1 MNDVHRMTG
10 RVPDILPE
18 ATVAQLQRNAKSE
31 WMNQPEQVQALK
43 HLRSSGLNADKAKRT
58 ICSRWRTVLKDKYGG
73 VLWFQV
79 LVSTGTIPPKMLRLA
94 NTQLA
99 QRQQPRAP
107 ASSRGPAWAAPAG
120 APTGSQHQVSGQKRQ
135 RERAKR
141 LTKLVGQEEDRR
153 RYATGQLSDRDFAQL
168 QSEAEW
174 ATKRAS
180 DASRASGYAYRL
192 NGQTHGAPETSN
204 FAILLAD
211 YCALFDIDVRTGF
224 PRNDRRR

>member
-1 MNDVHRMTG
+1 
-10 RVPDILPE
+10 
-18 ATVAQLQRNAKSE
+18 
-31 WMNQPEQVQALK
+31 MNQPEQVAAIE
-43 HLRSSGLNADKAKRT
+43 HLRTLGWNGEKRNRT
-58 ICSRWRTVLKDKYGG
+58 MSSRWRTVLKDKYGG

-79 LVSTGTIPPKMLRLA
+79 LVSTGTIPSRMLKLA

-135 RERAKR
+135 RERAKK

-153 RYATGQLSDRDFAQL
+153 RYATGQLSDRDFAKL
-168 QSEAEW
+168 QAEAEW

-180 DASRASGYAYRL
+180 DASRASGYTYRL

-211 YCALFDIDVRTGF
+211 FCALLDIDVSTGF
-224 PRNDRRR
+224 PLSDRRR